1 MEWVEP
7 HLVRAWLEQNA
18 LKTDESLDDSIG
30 AYNEGDTTS
39 SLTHI
44 IMMNSVGKHGKYFLT
59 GPTYM
64 YL

>member
-39 SLTHI
+39 SITHTCTH
-44 IMMNSVGKHGKYFLT
+44 MMHSIGT
-59 GPTYM
+59 M
-64 YL
+64 Q